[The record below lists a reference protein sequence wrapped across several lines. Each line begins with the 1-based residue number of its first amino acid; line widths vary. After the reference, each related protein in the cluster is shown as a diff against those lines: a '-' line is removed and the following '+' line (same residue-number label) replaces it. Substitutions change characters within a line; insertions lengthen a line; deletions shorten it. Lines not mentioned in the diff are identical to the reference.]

1 MLASESAGRSVAA
14 LQGISQAK
22 DEKVSIPESFPA
34 AFPQDVFFFLNIKR
48 QNKTKKA
55 APNP

>member
-34 AFPQDVFFFLNIKR
+34 AFPQDVFFFKH
-48 QNKTKKA
+48 
-55 APNP
+55 